1 MTGWPTLQTVRGWL
15 LAWGMLWCWSCWAS
29 EAPKHLSVW
38 IDPEGQSTLAEVM
51 ASPERF
57 RLLPA
62 DHSGGY
68 TRAVVWFR
76 FEVAGPAERWLE
88 VQPPFLDD
96 VRVYVPLFAGATS
109 HQEYLTGD
117 RQPFSA
123 RPIPYR
129 SFVIPM
135 SWADEGP
142 HVVYLRLQTTSAS
155 AAHLRLWVPDEFR
168 AAAGAETLF
177 FGLYFGV
184 SISTLLI
191 NLTYWLWFRT
201 PLYGWFLTYLAAN
214 LFLVV
219 GHTGYA
225 AQYLLPEHP
234 RLTDAWV
241 GLGVLLAI
249 AAGGGFFRTL
259 LNLDHTAPRLVPLFR
274 FTVAAALAGTLSL
287 WTGHF
292 SQTMRWIMVLVMVA
306 SCAGLY
312 QAARI
317 WRREQVG
324 GGAVF
329 VATGITLAGS
339 VVMSLAA
346 LGVLPGSVWLIRN
359 LQYGPLGGILILHL
373 AVMAFIRATEQRQR
387 EALARAHEAEALAER
402 ERQERL
408 EQAQFLAMLSHEL
421 KTPLAMIDGA
431 VQALDHLHDS
441 ASDPNDDVGRR
452 HRRIRQGVARINNLV
467 EKFFQ
472 QDRLDHTDW
481 NLARQPVSLDAVVAE
496 AAHASSAPDGRL
508 QLDLPQPAPTVWGD
522 PRLLQVLLTNLI
534 DNALKYAPA
543 PTPVRVRVST
553 DVQASTVVLCVE
565 DQGPG
570 IAPALLP
577 QLFKRYV
584 RGEGLGDI
592 PGAGLGLYLVRRIAE
607 QHGGTV
613 VSLPCAQ
620 GACFRVEL
628 PLAP

>member
-1 MTGWPTLQTVRGWL
+1 MMVLPTLLTVRGWL
-15 LAWGMLWCWSCWAS
+15 LAVGMLLCLSCWAD
-29 EAPKHLSVW
+29 EAPQRLSVW
-38 IDPEGQSTLAEVM
+38 IDPEGQSTLADVV
-51 ASPERF
+51 ARPDRF

-76 FEVAGPAERWLE
+76 FEVAGAAERWLE

-96 VRVYVPLFAGATS
+96 VRVYVPTFAGS
-109 HQEYLTGD
+109 SQHREYQTGD

-129 SFVIPM
+129 SFVIPL
-135 SWADEGP
+135 SWPDEAT

-155 AAHLRLWVPDEFR
+155 AAHLRLWTPDEFR
-168 AAAGAETLF
+168 AAVGAETLF

-225 AQYLLPEHP
+225 AQYLLPAHP

-259 LNLDHTAPRLVPLFR
+259 LNLDQTAPRLVPLFR
-274 FTVAAALAGTLSL
+274 FTVAAALVGTLSL
-287 WTGHF
+287 VSGHF

-306 SCAGLY
+306 SCAGVV

-317 WRREQVG
+317 WRHEQVG

-329 VATGITLAGS
+329 LATGITLAGS
-339 VVMSLAA
+339 VIMSLAA
-346 LGVLPGSVWLIRN
+346 LGILPGSVWLIRN

-387 EALARAHEAEALAER
+387 EVLARAHEAEAQAER

-408 EQAQFLAMLSHEL
+408 EQVQFLAMLSHEL

-431 VQALDHLHDS
+431 VQALGHLS
-441 ASDPNDDVGRR
+441 EPANEDVRRR
-452 HRRIRQGVARINNLV
+452 HRRIRQGVVRINNLV

-472 QDRLDHTDW
+472 QDRLDHAGPAVVRETV
-481 NLARQPVSLDAVVAE
+481 PLDALVAD
-496 AAHASSAPDGRL
+496 ALAVSSVPDGRV
-508 QLDLPQPAPTVWGD
+508 QVDLPSPALSVWGD
-522 PRLLQVLLTNLI
+522 PLLLQVLLSNLI
-534 DNALKYAPA
+534 DNALKYGPA
-543 PTPVRVRVST
+543 DCPVRVSAAT
-553 DVQASTVVLCVE
+553 DPGASTVTLRVQ

-570 IAPALLP
+570 IAPALRP
-577 QLFKRYV
+577 HLFKRYV
-584 RGEGLGDI
+584 RGEDLGDI

-613 VSLPCAQ
+613 ALEPGER